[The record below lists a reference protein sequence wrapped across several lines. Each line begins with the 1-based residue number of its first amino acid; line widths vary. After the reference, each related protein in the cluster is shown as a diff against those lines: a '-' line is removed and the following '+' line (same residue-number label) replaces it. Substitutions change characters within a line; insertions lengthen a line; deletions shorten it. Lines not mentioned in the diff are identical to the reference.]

1 MAGSL
6 IKIDEEIVTSAVASV
21 TLGGTD
27 WDSSYDVYMVRLNN
41 VTNSSTGSYYSFYSR
56 VLTSGT
62 PQTDSNYDN
71 AHKGLWANGGF
82 QNVSSVNQT
91 SFSISGTGM
100 DNNGTS
106 ESFNGVMYLFNFNNA
121 SEYSFVT
128 LEASLV
134 NADAQL
140 YGLQGG
146 NVKTTAEANNGIQ
159 FFFSGE
165 NINSGKF
172 TLFGLKK

>member
-1 MAGSL
+1 MAGAL
-6 IKIDEEIVTSAVASV
+6 IKVDEEIVSSAVASV
-21 TLGGTD
+21 TLGGSD

-41 VTNSSTGSYYSFYSR
+41 VTNSSTGAYYNLYAR

-91 SFSISGTGM
+91 SFTISGSGM

-106 ESFNGVMYLFNFNNA
+106 ESLNGVMYLFNFNNA

-128 LEASLV
+128 LEASLL

-165 NINSGKF
+165 NINSGTF
-172 TLFGLKK
+172 SLFGLKK